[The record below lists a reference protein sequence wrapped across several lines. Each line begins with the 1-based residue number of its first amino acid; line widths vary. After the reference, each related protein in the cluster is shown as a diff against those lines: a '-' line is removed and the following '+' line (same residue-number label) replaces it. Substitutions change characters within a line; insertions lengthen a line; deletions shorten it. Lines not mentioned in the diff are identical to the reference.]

1 MKRLLL
7 LLLLLGFTTL
17 QAASLPGLPPAE
29 RQTSSTNST
38 AQANGLSGQ
47 WQQLTFW
54 ILQKQREYHRALA
67 DGMESIQQ
75 QPDWQ
80 NTGLLLS
87 LSFFYGIFHAAGPGH
102 GKAVLTTYLLT
113 RPEQLRRGLLL
124 SLLAALLQ
132 GLTAI
137 LLVTLLVHG
146 LGWLARETFASVLH
160 LERLSFLLIL
170 LLGLWL
176 IGRAL
181 RQAWSLRT
189 PKPLPSATFTP
200 VLPAATAIRMAPATT
215 VATQACADCG
225 RVHHVAPAQVEG
237 RNWVEN
243 TGLLLS
249 IGLRPCS
256 GAVLVLVV
264 ANLLGLWWV
273 GVLSALA
280 MALGTALTVGA
291 LALIAVQARQLAR
304 RLIRLQ
310 GSSLR
315 LLGVAAALVGGLVI
329 LLLGASL
336 LLGSLAMDHPLGLF

>member
-1 MKRLLL
+1 MRGLLL
-7 LLLLLGFTTL
+7 LLLLSSAIL
-17 QAASLPGLPPAE
+17 QAAPLPGLPSAEQQTPPA
-29 RQTSSTNST
+29 N
-38 AQANGLSGQ
+38 QAAATESLAGQ

-54 ILQKQREYHRALA
+54 ILQKQRQYHRALA

-80 NTGLLLS
+80 NTWLLLS

-137 LLVTLLVHG
+137 LLVGLLVHG

-160 LERLSFLLIL
+160 LERLSFLMIL

-176 IGRAL
+176 IGRAI
-181 RQAWSLRT
+181 RQAWSLRPAEKT
-189 PKPLPSATFTP
+189 PLHSFTP
-200 VLPAATAIRMAPATT
+200 VRTPLAAQHLAPVTTMASP
-215 VATQACADCG
+215 VCADCG
-225 RVHHVAPAQVEG
+225 KVHHVAPAQVEG

-280 MALGTALTVGA
+280 MALGTALTVGT
-291 LALIAVQARQLAR
+291 LALVAVQARQLAQ
-304 RLIRLQ
+304 RLVRLQ
-310 GSSLR
+310 GNSLR
-315 LLGVAAALVGGLVI
+315 LLGIAAALLGGLVI
-329 LLLGASL
+329 LLLGTSL
-336 LLGSLAMDHPLGLF
+336 LLGSLNQNHPLGLF

>member
-1 MKRLLL
+1 MRWLLL
-7 LLLLLGFTTL
+7 LLWLSATTL
-17 QAASLPGLPPAE
+17 QAAPLPGLPAAE
-29 RQTSSTNST
+29 RPAPAASHHAATDS
-38 AQANGLSGQ
+38 LSGQ

-80 NTGLLLS
+80 NTWLLLS

-113 RPEQLRRGLLL
+113 RPEQLKRGLLL

-137 LLVTLLVHG
+137 LLVSLLVHG
-146 LGWLARETFASVLH
+146 LGWLARETFSSVLY

-181 RQAWSLRT
+181 RQAWLLRPTRKT
-189 PKPLPSATFTP
+189 PLNSFTP
-200 VLPAATAIRMAPATT
+200 VTTPLATQRMAPAANAANA
-215 VATQACADCG
+215 VCADCG
-225 RVHHVAPAQVEG
+225 KVHHVAPAQVEG

-280 MALGTALTVGA
+280 MALGTALTVGT
-291 LALIAVQARQLAR
+291 LALVAVQARQLAQ

-310 GSSLR
+310 GNGLR
-315 LLGVAAALVGGLVI
+315 LLGIAAALLGGLVI
-329 LLLGASL
+329 LLLGSSL
-336 LLGSLAMDHPLGLF
+336 LLGSLSQNHPLGLF